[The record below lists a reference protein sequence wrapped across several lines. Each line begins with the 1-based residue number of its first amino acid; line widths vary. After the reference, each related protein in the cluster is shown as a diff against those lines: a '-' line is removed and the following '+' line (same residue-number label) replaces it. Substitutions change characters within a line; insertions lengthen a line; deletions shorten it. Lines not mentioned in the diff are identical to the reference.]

1 MKSRQME
8 LGADPGEIRV
18 QESLNGIIDAL
29 RKKLAKEKH
38 QTDQVL
44 DPLQKQLADL
54 DPVVAALPEAQQDVA
69 RQIHQRLDALNDAR
83 QKFADTFGDEQIA
96 PSAKVTEL
104 KNRIADLKADIA
116 ARQADLERSAVA
128 ARDEQQTNDMATVQ
142 ARLQADQKNFDAASK
157 ALEAGLSAY
166 DEVHAKQVAADAA
179 QQKKISLLDDQ
190 RSAFTDLEAARR
202 DRDEKQSAADHA
214 FDIRPVAATDVVAIA
229 PPDPR
234 MMYSLA
240 VMGGGLIAIA
250 LAAVVSHG
258 GPRRSAKKSA
268 PAAATDFDSLVIPLA
283 SDDDHAATA

>member
-1 MKSRQME
+1 
-8 LGADPGEIRV
+8 
-18 QESLNGIIDAL
+18 
-29 RKKLAKEKH
+29 
-38 QTDQVL
+38 
-44 DPLQKQLADL
+44 
-54 DPVVAALPEAQQDVA
+54 
-69 RQIHQRLDALNDAR
+69 
-83 QKFADTFGDEQIA
+83 
-96 PSAKVTEL
+96 
-104 KNRIADLKADIA
+104 
-116 ARQADLERSAVA
+116 
-128 ARDEQQTNDMATVQ
+128 MATVQ
-142 ARLQADQKNFDAASK
+142 ARLQADQKNFDTASK

-258 GPRRSAKKSA
+258 GPRRSEKKSA
-268 PAAATDFDSLVIPLA
+268 TPAAATDFDSLVIPLA